1 MIFKGIK
8 RQSGMILILA
18 VLIIAAI
25 LSAAAIFSNLIIQEI
40 QQVRLIDQSIQAF
53 YLAESGAERSLHQVR
68 RREAIRDCCLVEA
81 NPEAACANPGNYV
94 CQANSHCSNNNMI
107 PCINPTGKSSL
118 GSWEITAANESET
131 SIVLK
136 KGESFQIDLFNPYQ
150 TQSSNINAIQV
161 DRSDSNVVTVGE
173 FTNLTKILG
182 ISAVSNCQEQP
193 PVFKYWLPPPDILIS
208 SLDSWWILAACS
220 YSFKLIYPLDSSG
233 QGGNE
238 QPILATIKVFNTDLE
253 PDKQLEIP
261 SRFVIDSQASFRNS
275 LQKIRVRTPMRP
287 PLSGLYDFV
296 LFSEEEIVK

>member
-1 MIFKGIK
+1 MSKFTN
-8 RQSGMILILA
+8 QSGMILILA

-25 LSAAAIFSNLIIQEI
+25 LGAAAIFSNLIIREI

-81 NPEAACANPGNYV
+81 NPEVACANPGNYF
-94 CQANSHCSNNNMI
+94 CKTNSHCSNNNTI
-107 PCINPTGKSSL
+107 PCINPTGSSSR
-118 GSWEITAANESET
+118 GSWEINAANESET

-136 KGESFQIDLFNPYQ
+136 NGESFQIDLFNPYQ

-161 DRSDSNVVTVGE
+161 DRSDPGVVAVGE

-182 ISAVSNCQEQP
+182 ISTAVNCQEQP
-193 PVFKYWLPPPDILIS
+193 PVFKYWLPSPDALITS
-208 SLDSWWILAACS
+208 HDGWKILAACS

-233 QGGNE
+233 EGE
-238 QPILATIKVFNTDLE
+238 TEPPILATIRVFNTDPE

-275 LQKIRVRTPMRP
+275 LQKVRVRTPIRS

-296 LFSEEEIVK
+296 LFSEERIVK